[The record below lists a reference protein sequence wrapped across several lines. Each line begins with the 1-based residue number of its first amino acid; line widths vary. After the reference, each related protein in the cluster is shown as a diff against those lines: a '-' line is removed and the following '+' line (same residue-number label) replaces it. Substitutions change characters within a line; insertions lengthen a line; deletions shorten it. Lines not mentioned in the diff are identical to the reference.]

1 MELENTVIEM
11 ETFQIRLYQKR
22 VVLKTLMLLKL
33 SGNVKICIKLFI
45 SKGKYKNLK
54 HMEDS
59 CSIYQIILYLA

>member
-1 MELENTVIEM
+1 MEMENTVIEM

-33 SGNVKICIKLFI
+33 SGNVKIYIKLFI
-45 SKGKYKNLK
+45 SNKNLK